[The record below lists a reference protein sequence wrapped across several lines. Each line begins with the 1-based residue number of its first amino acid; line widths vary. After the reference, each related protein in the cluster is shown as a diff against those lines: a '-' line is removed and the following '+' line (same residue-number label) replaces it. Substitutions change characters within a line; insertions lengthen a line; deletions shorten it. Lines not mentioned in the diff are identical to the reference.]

1 MVASEAGAGWFLE
14 GVSDQGGHWLVRITG
29 TPFIVGRVESCDLYL
44 NDTGVSRQH
53 ARLEFDGAGRPLLS
67 DEGST
72 NGTFVNYQRLE
83 ARAPQSLNDGDIVHF
98 AKMAFRL
105 VHREQ
110 SKAPAP
116 VVEGI
121 EGGTMFQQVA
131 ALPETFT
138 AAAHEKLFFDLLAKG
153 AVSPW
158 FQPIISLR
166 HGKQVVAYE
175 LLGRGAQPGLS
186 SSPAELLKIAHATGR
201 TVELS
206 DLFRKTGIRRAQ
218 ELGLSRVFFNTMP
231 AEMSIPLLRRLLGEL
246 RVMAPVLPM
255 VMEVHE
261 QAIADI
267 ELMRDVR
274 ALLGELNMKLA
285 YDDFG
290 AGQARLVEIMEVPPD
305 VLKFD
310 IGLVRGISSKPQR
323 VQTMVADLVRMAA
336 GMGVRTL
343 AEGIE
348 AQEDSDFCEAAGF
361 DLIQGYLYGRPTP
374 DPLPVTG

>member
-138 AAAHEKLFFDLLAKG
+138 AAAHEKLFFDLLAKVWM
-153 AVSPW
+153 VSTGPNTSSVR
-158 FQPIISLR
+158 ISL
-166 HGKQVVAYE
+166 
-175 LLGRGAQPGLS
+175 PGCAS
-186 SSPAELLKIAHATGR
+186 TR
-201 TVELS
+201 
-206 DLFRKTGIRRAQ
+206 
-218 ELGLSRVFFNTMP
+218 
-231 AEMSIPLLRRLLGEL
+231 
-246 RVMAPVLPM
+246 M
-255 VMEVHE
+255 V
-261 QAIADI
+261 
-267 ELMRDVR
+267 
-274 ALLGELNMKLA
+274 GW
-285 YDDFG
+285 
-290 AGQARLVEIMEVPPD
+290 
-305 VLKFD
+305 
-310 IGLVRGISSKPQR
+310 
-323 VQTMVADLVRMAA
+323 
-336 GMGVRTL
+336 
-343 AEGIE
+343 
-348 AQEDSDFCEAAGF
+348 
-361 DLIQGYLYGRPTP
+361 
-374 DPLPVTG
+374 